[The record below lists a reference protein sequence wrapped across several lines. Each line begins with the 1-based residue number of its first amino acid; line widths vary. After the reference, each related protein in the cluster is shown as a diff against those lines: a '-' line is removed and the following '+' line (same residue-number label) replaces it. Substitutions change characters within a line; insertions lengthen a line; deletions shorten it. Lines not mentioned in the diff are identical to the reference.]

1 MGQKHT
7 RALRNLALSP
17 AVGAGCVL
25 GGALLGAACVVGGTA
40 AGLTAPV
47 WYTRRGYRQGK
58 EMDEMEELLGPAPKR
73 SRGKKTKSR
82 KPIAATAQETRNT
95 LRKQA
100 AAALRAGAGV
110 VSGDSV
116 LMPVPK
122 ALAQLAKNL
131 SPEMLEKLQ
140 AFAQLQAK
148 GAPAGG

>member
-1 MGQKHT
+1 MGHKHT

-58 EMDEMEELLGPAPKR
+58 EMDEMEALLGAPPKR
-73 SRGKKTKSR
+73 SRGGKKTAK
-82 KPIAATAQETRNT
+82 
-95 LRKQA
+95 A
-100 AAALRAGAGV
+100 AAKVHPRRTTIRAAAAGALRAGAGLADETLV
-110 VSGDSV
+110 PV
-116 LMPVPK
+116 LMPK
-122 ALAQLAKNL
+122 ALAKLASKL

-140 AFAQLQAK
+140 AFAAAQA
-148 GAPAGG
+148 APAGG

>member
-82 KPIAATAQETRNT
+82 KPITATAQETRNT

-148 GAPAGG
+148 GAAGG